1 MVFLFIIAGIPLFSI
16 AWWIWAQ
23 RRLNRL
29 GVSKTWTVVL
39 GVSMAVVLGGFAWI
53 LLDRAGL
60 VPARLP
66 GSLYAPVM
74 LWGLLFLPL
83 LAVPSMLLGGLWK
96 GARRIAGRGGARR
109 PASPGEP
116 DASQTADRPVVESD
130 GMSRRRM
137 LGATAVTLPVIATF
151 GTTLTSLPQQSRF
164 RVRDLVIE
172 VPNLPGTL
180 DGLRIAQVSDTHV
193 GKFTNGKVLEE
204 LAEATNR
211 LEADLVMLTGD
222 LIDSSLD
229 DLPAA
234 MEMVTAMDRRE
245 GLVAI
250 EGNHD
255 LFQGAEEFARGVRS
269 RGVTLLRDEAITF
282 RVRGEAVQILG
293 IRWHGRGGSIDEHVD
308 AVADLREEGAFPI
321 LLAHH
326 PHAFD
331 RAVHRGLPLTLAGH
345 THGGQTMLT
354 PEVGVGPLLFK
365 YWSGLYQRDNSAL
378 VVSNGAGNW
387 FPLRTRAPAE
397 IVHLTLRKA

>member
-1 MVFLFIIAGIPLFSI
+1 
-16 AWWIWAQ
+16 
-23 RRLNRL
+23 
-29 GVSKTWTVVL
+29 
-39 GVSMAVVLGGFAWI
+39 
-53 LLDRAGL
+53 
-60 VPARLP
+60 
-66 GSLYAPVM
+66 
-74 LWGLLFLPL
+74 
-83 LAVPSMLLGGLWK
+83 
-96 GARRIAGRGGARR
+96 
-109 PASPGEP
+109 
-116 DASQTADRPVVESD
+116 
-130 GMSRRRM
+130 M

-151 GTTLTSLPQQSRF
+151 GTTLASIPQQSRF
-164 RVRDLVIE
+164 RVRDLTID
-172 VPNLPGTL
+172 VPDLPAAL

-193 GKFTNGKVLEE
+193 GKFTNGKVLGE

-245 GLVAI
+245 GLVLI

-282 RVRGEAVQILG
+282 QVRGEAVQILG
-293 IRWHGRGGSIDEHVD
+293 ICWHGRDGSIESHVD
-308 AVADLREEGAFPI
+308 AVADLREDGAFPI

-331 RAVHRGLPLTLAGH
+331 RAVQRALPLTLAGH

-365 YWSGLYQRDNSAL
+365 YWSGLYQRDDSAL

-387 FPLRTRAPAE
+387 FPLRTQAPAE